1 MFQAIIISIFLTFYQ
16 LQITSTPVRGKG
28 SAIDATNTPASAA
41 SPASISEDTSS
52 VTSSNSKSRQ
62 NTPKSTGGKSSGKI
76 TENSFSDKVRLLAK
90 AAKDF
95 MRMRFA
101 YGDVF
106 PPTDAA
112 GRATFA
118 WDIIK
123 KTSQSTPVLRKAL
136 REATR
141 SETVKKDL
149 ITFVGLYFK
158 HELFAE

>member
-1 MFQAIIISIFLTFYQ
+1 
-16 LQITSTPVRGKG
+16 
-28 SAIDATNTPASAA
+28 
-41 SPASISEDTSS
+41 
-52 VTSSNSKSRQ
+52 
-62 NTPKSTGGKSSGKI
+62 
-76 TENSFSDKVRLLAK
+76 
-90 AAKDF
+90 
-95 MRMRFA
+95 MRFA

-123 KTSQSTPVLRKAL
+123 KTSQSTPVLREAL

-141 SETVKKDL
+141 SETIKKDL
-149 ITFVGLYFK
+149 ITFVRFYFK